1 MRFEKALGPAA
12 LCTVVLAV
20 IIGGATSPGPGPPV
34 SSGDLAAVEVTHA
47 HSGWVLRITD
57 PQDVWS
63 IGMWIDE
70 TLQHPRSRIDLRRM
84 PPAAN
89 ELVVEFSSGDHRI
102 FHFSGGPIPD
112 EEEEPPDAADADH
125 PRKGARQPCAEVV
138 VLEYEGT
145 QYIADVLHPQ
155 FGFPMHPGQHAEGT
169 GFRYAWELTDGEVA
183 SVADTEDRAD

>member
-1 MRFEKALGPAA
+1 MRYEKALGPAA
-12 LCTVVLAV
+12 VCTVVLAV

-34 SSGDLAAVEVTHA
+34 TSGDLTAVQVTHG

-89 ELVVEFSSGDHRI
+89 ELVVEFSCGEHRT

-112 EEEEPPDAADADH
+112 DGEEPDQADTDNA
-125 PRKGARQPCAEVV
+125 RKGARQPCAEVV

-145 QYIADVLHPQ
+145 LYLTDVLHPL
-155 FGFPMHPGQHAEGT
+155 FGFPMHPGQQQDGS
-169 GFRYAWELTDGEVA
+169 GFGYRWEVTDGEFGGP
-183 SVADTEDRAD
+183 EG

>member
-1 MRFEKALGPAA
+1 MRYEKALGPAA
-12 LCTVVLAV
+12 VCTVVLAV

-34 SSGDLAAVEVTHA
+34 TSGDLTAVQVTHG

-89 ELVVEFSSGDHRI
+89 ELVV
-102 FHFSGGPIPD
+102 
-112 EEEEPPDAADADH
+112 
-125 PRKGARQPCAEVV
+125 GARQPCAEVV

-145 QYIADVLHPQ
+145 LYLTDVLHPL
-155 FGFPMHPGQHAEGT
+155 FGFPMHPGQQQDGS
-169 GFRYAWELTDGEVA
+169 GFGYRWEVTDGEVGGP
-183 SVADTEDRAD
+183 EG